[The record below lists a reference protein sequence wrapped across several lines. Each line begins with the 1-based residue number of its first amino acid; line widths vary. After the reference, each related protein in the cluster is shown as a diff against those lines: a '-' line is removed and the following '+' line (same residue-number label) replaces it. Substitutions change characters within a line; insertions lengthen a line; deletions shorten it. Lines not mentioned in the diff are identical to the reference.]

1 VKDPVEQAVFVR
13 EFLFN
18 LFENHLLSGLISTHE
33 YYRYLSAIDD
43 DTYLASISRRL
54 FADSPEPVDL
64 GPHGS
69 FRIVYLREPD
79 DGRFP
84 FVQRVIRGDLPPR
97 RDLTCFIGHR
107 FLKNIEKSLRF
118 NLVHLLEPH
127 GIHLRW
133 SGYDLS
139 AQDVF
144 EDIVSGIRNADLCIF
159 DNLGTLN
166 RPNVY
171 IEIGIA
177 HAFGVPMLVC
187 EHRGRK
193 RVPDTGSVPSD
204 LRGLFRIQ
212 YQNYQDLCRQLY
224 FGLPLFLK
232 GHGLR

>member
-1 VKDPVEQAVFVR
+1 M
-13 EFLFN
+13 
-18 LFENHLLSGLISTHE
+18 
-33 YYRYLSAIDD
+33 
-43 DTYLASISRRL
+43 
-54 FADSPEPVDL
+54 DSPEPVDL
-64 GPHGS
+64 GFYGS
-69 FRIVYLREPD
+69 FRVVYLREPD
-79 DGRFP
+79 EGRFP
-84 FVQRVIRGDLPPR
+84 FLQRIVRGDSPR

-187 EHRGRK
+187 EYKGRR

-204 LRGLFRIQ
+204 LKGLFRIQ
-212 YQNYQDLCRQLY
+212 YQSYQDLCRQLY